1 MSNYL
6 AVVVAAELSPRVRGW
21 LAERGAP
28 ADEVHVA
35 PLGEGHEL
43 VLVGRDVARCVEPG
57 RFFKGV
63 AVSPEH
69 GAIGFGVD
77 GWRSM
82 PESVRA
88 DPHGVA
94 GEFVLVEWDD
104 EQVAVRRDV
113 FGAVSLAWTAGPG
126 VVAAS
131 DSLLVLVDLRRR
143 LGLPVTQD
151 AEHLLAR
158 SAANG
163 VSGQQTGERTHV
175 VEIAYTAAGRGLRVD
190 VPGPVPVVD
199 GALLTD
205 RVVDVE
211 VDEVAETRDVATF
224 LARAMG
230 TLATREDMDV
240 RLMLSGGQDSR
251 VLLGG
256 ALRAGTAHRLVIEC
270 NDNGPK
276 NAADVAVVR
285 TLADRFGLTVNGP
298 RRFTGPETPAGPA
311 LAVLASSTLGFYDL
325 SILRGTV
332 RTGAVGIN
340 GTGAELYKGNW
351 GWRPVEAL
359 ADHYRVADARRD
371 AFVAQVSAGVRACGG
386 DPDWADASEILY
398 CGYRN
403 GIHGAGPHIAVGM
416 TGLRPLHQLGI
427 ARLGHR
433 RVDGRA
439 PREDR
444 GTATVR
450 GAQVDVMA
458 SLLALMHP
466 ELAVMPYDM
475 EKKTLTPPVVAAHL
489 EALGGPLGAAA
500 DEPLSIT
507 GLPQDVPAGP
517 SALGIGVAEAN
528 GFGGRADVHSLLAVA
543 DRGVEAIVDPQV
555 RVAYAELLAK
565 ARWRL
570 VTKGE
575 APRQAGTALGKLLA
589 ATAVA

>member
-6 AVVVAAELSPRVRGW
+6 AVVVTAALRPRVRQW
-21 LAERGAP
+21 LDEHGAP

-35 PLGEGHEL
+35 SLGDGHDL

-57 RFFKGV
+57 LFFKGV

-69 GAIGFGVD
+69 GAIGFGAA
-77 GWRSM
+77 GWRSL
-82 PESVRA
+82 PAAVRA

-104 EQVAVRRDV
+104 EHVAVRRDV

-131 DSLLVLVDLRRR
+131 DSLLLLVDLRRW
-143 LGLPVTQD
+143 LGLPVTQN

-158 SAANG
+158 SASNG
-163 VSGQQTGERTHV
+163 VSGQQTSAQTHV
-175 VEIAYTAAGRGLRVD
+175 VEIAYAAAGRGLRVD
-190 VPGPVPVVD
+190 LPGVVPALD
-199 GALLTD
+199 GAVLTD

-211 VDEVAETRDVATF
+211 VDDVAQTREVAAFV
-224 LARAMG
+224 ARAMG
-230 TLATREDMDV
+230 TIAERDELDV

-256 ALRAGTAHRLVIEC
+256 AVRAGTAHRLVVEC
-270 NDNGPK
+270 NDRGPR
-276 NAADVAVVR
+276 NAADIAVVR
-285 TLADRFGLTVNGP
+285 TLAARYGLTVNGP
-298 RRFTGPETPAGPA
+298 RRFVAPEQPAGPA

-325 SILRGTV
+325 SILRGAV
-332 RTGAVGIN
+332 RPGAVGIN

-351 GWRPVEAL
+351 GWRTVEAL
-359 ADHYRVADARRD
+359 ADEYRVGDDRRD
-371 AFVAQVSAGVRACGG
+371 AFVAQVSAGVRDCGG
-386 DPDWADASEILY
+386 DPSWADASELVY
-398 CGYRN
+398 CGFRN

-416 TGLRPLHQLGI
+416 TGLRPLHQLAV

-439 PREDR
+439 PRDDR
-444 GTATVR
+444 ATATLR
-450 GAQVDVMA
+450 GAQADVMA
-458 SLLALMHP
+458 SLLALMDP
-466 ELAVMPYDM
+466 ELAVMPYDK
-475 EKKTLTPPVVAAHL
+475 ESKTLTPAVVAQHL
-489 EALGGPLGAAA
+489 DALGGPLGAEA
-500 DEPLSIT
+500 DAPVEIA
-507 GLPQDVPAGP
+507 GVPQDVPSGP
-517 SALGIGVAEAN
+517 SVLGIRVAQAR
-528 GFGGRADVHSLLAVA
+528 GFGGGAGVDGLLAVA
-543 DRGVEAIVDPQV
+543 QRGVDAIDDAIV
-555 RVAYAELLAK
+555 RAAYADLLAK

-589 ATAVA
+589 AALLA